1 MIYCVKGLWKVNKH
15 TQCIQVTIKSFKYL
29 MTSWIME
36 WPVEWSTWK
45 TKLFGLKIL
54 LTQRYLGKRLNIICS
69 SIFEKHG
76 NNDIGVKY
84 PYSEWSPPLK
94 TGVNLMIF
102 KSSGN
107 ISFSS
112 DKSNINFK
120 EAYSSPK
127 HSLTTLKLI

>member
-1 MIYCVKGLWKVNKH
+1 MYTGYYQKFQVCDDKLNNGVASWMVNLKN
-15 TQCIQVTIKSFKYL
+15 QTI
-29 MTSWIME
+29 WIKNFAY
-36 WPVEWSTWK
+36 SK
-45 TKLFGLKIL
+45 
-54 LTQRYLGKRLNIICS
+54 YLGKRLNIICS

-76 NNDIGVKY
+76 NTYIGVKY

-94 TGVNLMIF
+94 TGVNLTIF

-112 DKSNINFK
+112 DQSNINFK